1 MPMMPY
7 EFGDVVLVRFP
18 FTNQA
23 TFKQRPAVIVSSKA
37 YNTAKPDAVIMAI
50 TSQFHSPS
58 GFGEIPVSQWQAA
71 NLLKPS
77 AIKPVFATIEQSLI
91 VKDLGKLQTAEQA
104 ALRQMIAMV
113 LS

>member
-1 MPMMPY
+1 MPY

-23 TFKQRPAVIVSSKA
+23 AFKQRPAVIVSSRA
-37 YNTAKPDAVIMAI
+37 YNLAKPDAVIMAI
-50 TSQFHSPS
+50 TSQVHSPS
-58 GFGEIPVSQWQAA
+58 SLGEVRIGQWQAA

-77 AIKPVFATIEQSLI
+77 AIKPVFATLEQNLI
-91 VKDLGKLQTAEQA
+91 LKKLGVLDPSDQA
-104 ALRQMIAMV
+104 TLRQAIATV